1 MTTHLSKHEIKDLK
15 ERIHATNGN
24 GANIGRANDYL
35 LRLIN
40 EVEELRDRVSR
51 PRSLCGVLRV
61 GEMTVKKAPKVEET
75 LTVVEEKVQ
84 VTELV
89 ANLIEVEVPVL
100 GDFPIVASPQ
110 KPEITTVEVP
120 APADFVVVA
129 PQEPESHS
137 SEPLPETPEVHE
149 EPQEEVRGKG
159 KKKGK

>member
-15 ERIHATNGN
+15 ERIYATNGN

-75 LTVVEEKVQ
+75 LTVVEEGVQ

-100 GDFPIVASPQ
+100 EDFPVG
-110 KPEITTVEVP
+110 
-120 APADFVVVA
+120 A
-129 PQEPESHS
+129 PQNPESHS
-137 SEPLPETPEVHE
+137 SEPLPEAPEVHGAPEVHE

>member
-15 ERIHATNGN
+15 ERIHATNGD

-61 GEMTVKKAPKVEET
+61 GEMTVKKASKVEET

-89 ANLIEVEVPVL
+89 ADLTTTIEVP
-100 GDFPIVASPQ
+100 
-110 KPEITTVEVP
+110 T
-120 APADFVVVA
+120 PADFVVVD

-137 SEPLPETPEVHE
+137 SEPLPEASEVHE

-159 KKKGK
+159 KKKGR

>member
-1 MTTHLSKHEIKDLK
+1 MFKPQQVTSNFPNDAEQRVGLAQQEQQLR
-15 ERIHATNGN
+15 ERTEE
-24 GANIGRANDYL
+24 D
-35 LRLIN
+35 IN
-40 EVEELRDRVSR
+40 VLEAEKVFREGVSR

-75 LTVVEEKVQ
+75 LTVEEEVQ

-100 GDFPIVASPQ
+100 EDFPVG
-110 KPEITTVEVP
+110 
-120 APADFVVVA
+120 A
-129 PQEPESHS
+129 PQNPESHS
-137 SEPLPETPEVHE
+137 SEPLPEAPEVHE

>member
-15 ERIHATNGN
+15 ERIYATNGN
-24 GANIGRANDYL
+24 GSNIGRANDYL

-75 LTVVEEKVQ
+75 LTVEEKIQ

-89 ANLIEVEVPVL
+89 ADL
-100 GDFPIVASPQ
+100 
-110 KPEITTVEVP
+110 TTTIEVP
-120 APADFVVVA
+120 APADFVVVDL
-129 PQEPESHS
+129 PEFHS
-137 SEPLPETPEVHE
+137 SESIPEAPEV
-149 EPQEEVRGKG
+149 QEEVRGKG

>member
-15 ERIHATNGN
+15 ERIYATNGN

-61 GEMTVKKAPKVEET
+61 GEMTVKKAPKEEAM
-75 LTVVEEKVQ
+75 TVVEEEVQ

-89 ANLIEVEVPVL
+89 ADL
-100 GDFPIVASPQ
+100 
-110 KPEITTVEVP
+110 TTTIEVP
-120 APADFVVVA
+120 APADFVVVD
-129 PQEPESHS
+129 PQEPEVHS
-137 SEPLPETPEVHE
+137 SEPPPEAPEVQE

>member
-61 GEMTVKKAPKVEET
+61 GEMTVKKAPKVEDT

-100 GDFPIVASPQ
+100 EDFPI
-110 KPEITTVEVP
+110 
-120 APADFVVVA
+120 VA

-137 SEPLPETPEVHE
+137 SEPLPEAPEVHE

>member
-15 ERIHATNGN
+15 ERIYATNGN

-75 LTVVEEKVQ
+75 LTVVEEGVQ

-100 GDFPIVASPQ
+100 EDFPVG
-110 KPEITTVEVP
+110 
-120 APADFVVVA
+120 A
-129 PQEPESHS
+129 PQNPESHS
-137 SEPLPETPEVHE
+137 SEPLPEAPEAPEVYE

>member
-15 ERIHATNGN
+15 ERIYATNGN

-35 LRLIN
+35 LRLIH

-61 GEMTVKKAPKVEET
+61 GEMTVKKAPKVEDT
-75 LTVVEEKVQ
+75 LTVEEEVQ

-89 ANLIEVEVPVL
+89 ADLTTTIEV
-100 GDFPIVASPQ
+100 S
-110 KPEITTVEVP
+110 
-120 APADFVVVA
+120 APADFVVVDL
-129 PQEPESHS
+129 QEPESHS
-137 SEPLPETPEVHE
+137 SKPPLPEAPEAQE